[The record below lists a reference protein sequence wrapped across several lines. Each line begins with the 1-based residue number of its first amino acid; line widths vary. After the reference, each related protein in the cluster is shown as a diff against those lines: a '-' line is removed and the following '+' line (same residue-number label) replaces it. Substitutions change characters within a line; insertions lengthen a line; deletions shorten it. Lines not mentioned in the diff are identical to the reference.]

1 MLIDI
6 RVFVKISLDTAF
18 LGRACVSVIKF
29 QLMKNF
35 PGLKFPLC
43 NLICN
48 FCIGTYSAYII
59 FSLCNEI
66 YTYVTHTTIFQ
77 FSSHRPSVIVQKLL
91 RQVIQVKGKLTLCLP
106 TFYDIEL
113 ICKILR
119 AQLLLFSELEY
130 KLCREI
136 TKASNLY

>member
-1 MLIDI
+1 M
-6 RVFVKISLDTAF
+6 KISLDTAF

-43 NLICN
+43 NLIHN

-66 YTYVTHTTIFQ
+66 YTYSYPNFSIFITQ
-77 FSSHRPSVIVQKLL
+77 TVCNSSKIAEASNLGE
-91 RQVIQVKGKLTLCLP
+91 GKLTLCLP
-106 TFYDIEL
+106 TFYDIKL

>member
-1 MLIDI
+1 M
-6 RVFVKISLDTAF
+6 KISLDTAF

-66 YTYVTHTTIFQ
+66 YTYSYPNFSIFITQ
-77 FSSHRPSVIVQKLL
+77 TVCNSSKITEASNLGE
-91 RQVIQVKGKLTLCLP
+91 GKLTLCLP
-106 TFYDIEL
+106 TFYDIKL